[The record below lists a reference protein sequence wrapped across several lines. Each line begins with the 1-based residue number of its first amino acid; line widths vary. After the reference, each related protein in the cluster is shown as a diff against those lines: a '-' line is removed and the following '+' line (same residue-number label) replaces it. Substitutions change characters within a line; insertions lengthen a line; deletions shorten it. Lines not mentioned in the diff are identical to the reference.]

1 MSSLTESDNRYGTA
15 WFLIGLAMVVAL
27 GHADYVGGR
36 DLNFAPFYVVPI
48 ALVTWGSGLGGGIV
62 LSLASA
68 VAWIAAEAFQGADY
82 TTPSFYLWNSVIRA
96 AAYIGIAILLAR
108 YRKTLCTERV
118 RARTDYLTGAANAQH
133 FSEVA
138 VRELRLARRSRHPLS
153 IAFVDVDDFK
163 RINDQHGHAAGDR
176 VLQAAAVAMR
186 RNVRRGDV
194 VARVGGDEFVML
206 FPQTD
211 EACAGVLI
219 ARIRQS
225 LAEELEREGFQVSLS
240 VGIATFAVPP
250 RTVEEMV
257 SAADRAMY
265 TVKAATRNRLHALTY
280 TAPPIHLA

>member
-1 MSSLTESDNRYGTA
+1 MSSLIESDSRYGTA

-27 GHADYVGGR
+27 GHADYAGGR

-48 ALVTWGSGLGGGIV
+48 ALVTWGSGLSAGIT
-62 LSLASA
+62 LSAASA
-68 VAWIAAEAFQGADY
+68 AAWIVAETFQGADY
-82 TTPSFYLWNSVIRA
+82 TTPSYLWNSLIRA

-108 YRKTLCTERV
+108 FRKTLRAERV
-118 RARTDYLTGAANAQH
+118 RARTDYLTGAANAAH
-133 FSEVA
+133 FSEMA
-138 VRELRLARRSRHPLS
+138 VRELRRARRSRRPMS

-163 RINDQHGHAAGDR
+163 QINDHYGHAAGDR
-176 VLQAAAVAMR
+176 VLQAAAGAMR

-206 FPQTD
+206 FPETD

-225 LAEELEREGFQVSLS
+225 LGEELEREGFQVSLS

-250 RTVEEMV
+250 RSVEEMV
-257 SAADRAMY
+257 SAADQAMY
-265 TVKAATRNRLHALTY
+265 TVKAATKEGRLQVYA
-280 TAPPIHLA
+280 